1 MFSHLKVKVT
11 TMKGLTQAGEA
22 GNENQP
28 QIEMFTDTPLVLL
41 LETIHQIYQYI
52 CALHVCDE
60 AEH

>member
-1 MFSHLKVKVT
+1 
-11 TMKGLTQAGEA
+11 MKGLTQAGEA

-28 QIEMFTDTPLVLL
+28 QIKMFTDTPLVLL